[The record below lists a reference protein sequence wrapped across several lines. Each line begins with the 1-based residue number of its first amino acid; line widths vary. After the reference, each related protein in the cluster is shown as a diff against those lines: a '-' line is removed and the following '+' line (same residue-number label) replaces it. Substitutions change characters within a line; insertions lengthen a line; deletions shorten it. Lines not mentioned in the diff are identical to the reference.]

1 MKHLII
7 SIDLSFKSTGMTIA
21 KLNNNIAEEISFYR
35 VLFDKELSLHN
46 KEYSPKS
53 IKNVNDF
60 IYRMPHY
67 ILVNDL
73 VINED
78 DENNVEQCET
88 TLKAIFCSSAIKKII
103 DKHCKINDYDF
114 VVFCIEN
121 YIMPDFGGKNQLK
134 SVSGLIML
142 QGFVREHIIKE
153 YGNSKKIKLLTPTPS
168 TIKSFFAKNGRA
180 DKSLMIK
187 SFIENYDGKK
197 LIPDIEKL
205 TIPSINDVVDSFAMA
220 MYSYHKLINN
230 DIHTI
235 EVL

>member
-1 MKHLII
+1 M
-7 SIDLSFKSTGMTIA
+7 DLSFKSTGMTIA
-21 KLNNNIAEEISFYR
+21 KLDNNIAEEISFYR
-35 VLFDKELSLHN
+35 VLFDKELSLHH

-60 IYRMPHY
+60 VYRMPHY

-73 VINED
+73 VIDED

-142 QGFVREHIIKE
+142 QGFIREHIIKE
-153 YGNSKKIKLLTPTPS
+153 YANSKKIKLLTPTPS
-168 TIKSFFAKNGRA
+168 KIKSFFANNGRA

-205 TIPSINDVVDSFAMA
+205 TISSINDVVDSFAMA
-220 MYSYHKLINN
+220 MYSYHQLINN
-230 DIHTI
+230 DIQTI